1 MLVDSPELAYIVQM
15 VDLGTHIVS
24 AFDAEVNAFDRMVL
38 EMSGLAEAQVTAAM
52 DVLRT
57 MDEVAAQRLVRRD
70 ERLDELEAE
79 IQQRVLG
86 FLARR
91 APVADDLRRAFG
103 AVKIA
108 GSLERIGDHAK
119 RAAKTVILLQD
130 KLPLDIPDSLFR
142 LGKQASELLHDVMNG
157 YAGQNADLAKAVWY
171 QDQEL
176 DDMHSAVTRALV
188 RHMQE
193 QPDRT
198 DAYADLL
205 FVAKSMERVGDHATN
220 IAEVIQFQLAGEW
233 NTEGRPK
240 GE

>member
-1 MLVDSPELAYIVQM
+1 M
-15 VDLGTHIVS
+15 DLGTHIVS
-24 AFDAEVNAFDRMVL
+24 AFDAEVKDIDRMVL
-38 EMSGLAEAQVTAAM
+38 EMSGLAEAQVSAAM
-52 DVLRT
+52 NLLRT
-57 MDEVAAQRLVRRD
+57 MDEVAAQRLVRD
-70 ERLDELEAE
+70 DSRLDDLEAD
-79 IQQRVLG
+79 IQQKVLG

-91 APVADDLRRAFG
+91 APVADDLRQAFG

-119 RAAKTVILLQD
+119 GAAKTVIALQE

-142 LGKQASELLHDVMNG
+142 LGKQASELLHDVMDG
-157 YAGQNADLAKAVWY
+157 YAGQNVDLAKAVWH

-176 DDMHSAVTRALV
+176 DDLHSAVTRALL

-198 DAYADLL
+198 DAYANLL

-233 NTEGRPK
+233 NTSGRPK
-240 GE
+240 GDPVISGP

>member
-1 MLVDSPELAYIVQM
+1 M

-24 AFDAEVNAFDRMVL
+24 AFDAEVNALDRMVL
-38 EMSGLAEAQVTAAM
+38 EMSGLAESQVVAAT
-52 DVLRT
+52 DLLRS
-57 MDEVAAQRLVRRD
+57 MDEVAAQRLVRKD
-70 ERLDELEAE
+70 QRLDDLEAE
-79 IQQRVLG
+79 IQNRVLG

-119 RAAKTVILLQD
+119 GAAKTVIALQNR
-130 KLPLDIPDSLFR
+130 LPLDIPDSLHR
-142 LGKQASELLHDVMNG
+142 LGKQASELLHDVMDG
-157 YAGQNADLAKAVWY
+157 YAGRNVDLVKAVWH
-171 QDQEL
+171 QDQAL
-176 DDMHSAVTRALV
+176 DDLHSSVTRALL

-193 QPDRT
+193 RPDVT
-198 DAYADLL
+198 DAYANLL

-233 NTEGRPK
+233 NLEDRPK
-240 GE
+240 GDPVISEL